1 MKVITL
7 ACDDLARDRLVGT
20 VVDDAVNE
28 THCLIIMPTT
38 DLEMATRC
46 ANLMASRAG
55 AEGTLLIL
63 MDTEKAGFVALVNR
77 LFKLSRSEFFGYV
90 AQDAFP
96 GRGWLKIAMRSLA
109 SSGAGLLA
117 FNDGKWFGLLAGF
130 GLTRRSWA
138 ADLYGGDLFYPRYCQ
153 HYADAELT
161 LIAKSDGKFCYNANS
176 VLVEVDW
183 DKDQKPVNR
192 EDKALFY
199 ARAAQ
204 FFEGRVKDRRFCRIF
219 PEKADV

>member
-7 ACDDLARDRLVGT
+7 ALGDIDRAPVDEART
-20 VVDDAVNE
+20 
-28 THCLIIMPTT
+28 LIIMPTT

-55 AEGTLLIL
+55 TEGTLLIL
-63 MDTEKAGFVALVNR
+63 VDTEKTGFVALTNR
-77 LFKLSRSEFFGYV
+77 IFKQSYSEFFGYV

-96 GRGWLKIAMRSLA
+96 GRGWLKMAMSSLA

-130 GLTRRSWA
+130 GLVRRSWA
-138 ADLYGGDLFYPRYCQ
+138 AGLYDGDLFYSGYRQ

-161 LIAKSDGKFCYNANS
+161 LIAKSDGQFCYNANS

-183 DKDQKPVNR
+183 DKDRKPVNR
-192 EDKALFY
+192 DDKALFY
-199 ARAAQ
+199 ARAEQ

-219 PEKADV
+219 PDKADV